1 MNFIDKA
8 ISMMSPGWAVSRL
21 RSRAVIKAYEAAIP
35 TRTHKIKRE
44 NRNANQL
51 NQIAGKSLRE
61 QARWFDNNHDLVVG
75 ALDKMEERIIGAK
88 GIIVEPQPLTVAG
101 TLNQELAE
109 QIRTRWV
116 EWSVSPDVTGQYT
129 RPVLERLLLRTWLRD
144 GEVFSQMVAGKM
156 PGLEPVAGV
165 PFWLEAMEPD
175 YVPMEKTDSANN
187 LIQGIY
193 FNDWQRPKSYIVCK
207 SWPGFATAMV
217 ATKLIDAENM
227 LHLKFTRRLN
237 QARGVTLL
245 APVII
250 RLLDLKEY
258 EDSERLAAR
267 ISAAF
272 AMFIRR
278 SDAMVQDGD
287 APDYADKDRDLD
299 IEPGT
304 ILKDLLPGEDIGT
317 IKSDR
322 PNANLESFRMGQ
334 LRAVAA
340 GVRGSF
346 SSIARNYDGT
356 YSAQRQELVEAQE
369 GYAILQDNFIAAVS
383 RPVYRRWLATAIT
396 AGVID
401 VPPDTDMAT
410 LFNAVYSGPVMPWID
425 PLKEANAW
433 RVLIRGGAATESDWV
448 RARGGAPAEVKRRR
462 KAEIDENRK
471 LGLVFDTD
479 PAHDPGEQDNA
490 GNEDNGGSDKNAAGN
505 DSRERTRGERQ

>member
-1 MNFIDKA
+1 
-8 ISMMSPGWAVSRL
+8 
-21 RSRAVIKAYEAAIP
+21 
-35 TRTHKIKRE
+35 
-44 NRNANQL
+44 
-51 NQIAGKSLRE
+51 
-61 QARWFDNNHDLVVG
+61 
-75 ALDKMEERIIGAK
+75 
-88 GIIVEPQPLTVAG
+88 
-101 TLNQELAE
+101 
-109 QIRTRWV
+109 
-116 EWSVSPDVTGQYT
+116 
-129 RPVLERLLLRTWLRD
+129 
-144 GEVFSQMVAGKM
+144 
-156 PGLEPVAGV
+156 
-165 PFWLEAMEPD
+165 
-175 YVPMEKTDSANN
+175 
-187 LIQGIY
+187 
-193 FNDWQRPKSYIVCK
+193 
-207 SWPGFATAMV
+207 
-217 ATKLIDAENM
+217 
-227 LHLKFTRRLN
+227 
-237 QARGVTLL
+237 
-245 APVII
+245 
-250 RLLDLKEY
+250 
-258 EDSERLAAR
+258 
-267 ISAAF
+267 
-272 AMFIRR
+272 MFIRR

-322 PNANLESFRMGQ
+322 PNANTESFRMGQ

-401 VPPDTDMAT
+401 VPTDTDMAT

-425 PLKEANAW
+425 PLKEANA
-433 RVLIRGGAATESDWV
+433 RRILIRGGAATESDWV

-479 PAHDPGEQDNA
+479 PAHDPGNRIMPEV
-490 GNEDNGGSDKNAAGN
+490 KTTVAAIKC
-505 DSRERTRGERQ
+505 RR